1 MSQTAPHSPNHPLLS
16 VQNLAVRFTNG
27 TQAFDAVK
35 DISFTIEKGQ
45 TLAIVGE
52 SGSGKSVTALSIIKL
67 LAGNAT
73 HPRGSVH
80 FNGHDI
86 LNATE
91 SEMQKLRGR
100 DIGMIFQEPL
110 TSLNPLHTIEKQI
123 SEVIRL
129 HGETNKNQIKARVL
143 ELLDL
148 VGLPQLRDRLNAYP
162 HQLSGGQRQRVMIAM
177 ALANNPEL
185 LIADE
190 PTTALDVTVQA
201 QILDLLNDLKTKLNM
216 SLILITHDLGI
227 VKKMADHVI
236 VMQHGQMVESNSTQ
250 NLFSSPAHPYTK
262 TLLASAPKGHADAID
277 ETAKPILKADNII
290 VKFPKTKNW
299 FSAPNSFVTAVND
312 ISLTLRPR
320 ETIGIVGESGSG
332 KTTLGLAILRL
343 LKCTGS
349 IYFNGHDLQTLS
361 LKDLNKQR
369 KNIQIVFQDPY
380 GSLSPRLS
388 VADIIG
394 EGLSVHEPH
403 LTKDEINARVIE
415 ALNDVQLNP
424 ETRNRYPHEFSGGQR
439 QRISIARALILRPEL
454 IVLDEPTSA
463 LDVTVQSAI
472 VDLLR
477 QLQSKYKL
485 AYIFI
490 SHDLRVVRAM
500 AHHILVM
507 KDGQIVEQ
515 GRSETIF
522 TNPTKDYTKAL
533 ISAALS

>member
-1 MSQTAPHSPNHPLLS
+1 MNDTSNTPLLS
-16 VQNLAVRFTNG
+16 VKNLAVRFTNG
-27 TQAFDAVK
+27 AQTFDAVK
-35 DISFTIEKGQ
+35 NISFDLTKGK

-73 HPRGSVH
+73 HPNGSIN

-86 LNATE
+86 INATE
-91 SEMQKLRGR
+91 DEMQKLRGR

-110 TSLNPLHTIEKQI
+110 TSLNPLHTVEKQI

-129 HGETNKNQIKARVL
+129 HGETNKAKIKARVL

-190 PTTALDVTVQA
+190 PTTALDVTIQA

-227 VKKMADHVI
+227 VKKMADSVI
-236 VMQHGQMVESNSTQ
+236 VMQHGLMVESSNTKD
-250 NLFSSPAHPYTK
+250 LFENPQHEYTK
-262 TLLASAPKGHADAID
+262 TLLTSAPKGRAAPLDQSASD
-277 ETAKPILKADNII
+277 ILNANNII

-299 FSAPNSFVTAVND
+299 LGTTTSYVTAVNN
-312 ISLTLRPR
+312 ISLRLRPR
-320 ETIGIVGESGSG
+320 ETIGIVGESGPG

-343 LKCTGS
+343 LKCSGT
-349 IYFNGHDLQTLS
+349 INFNGHDLQTLS
-361 LKDLNKQR
+361 LAALNKQR
-369 KNIQIVFQDPY
+369 KDIQIVFQDPY

-394 EGLSVHEPH
+394 EGLKIHEPD
-403 LTKDEINARVIE
+403 LTPDDIEQRVINV
-415 ALNDVQLNP
+415 LNDVHLNP
-424 ETRNRYPHEFSGGQR
+424 DTRHRYPHEFSGGQR
-439 QRISIARALILRPEL
+439 QRISIARALILKPKL

-463 LDVTVQSAI
+463 LDVTVQSSI

-477 QLQSKYKL
+477 DLQQKYNL

-490 SHDLRVVRAM
+490 SHDLRVIRAM
-500 AHHILVM
+500 AHYILVM
-507 KDGQIVEQ
+507 KDGCIVEE
-515 GRSETIF
+515 GGAETIF
-522 TNPTKDYTKAL
+522 ENPEKTYTKTL
-533 ISAALS
+533 INAALS